1 MIISHEYP
9 TVIKFLEHLLQSF
22 GAKVRLL
29 GPCDPSNVF
38 AFLVGWSGI
47 KIRPNVIG
55 FQRPL
60 NILRKFKLL
69 VAAPTFN

>member
-1 MIISHEYP
+1 MIVSHEYP
-9 TVIKFLEHLLQSF
+9 AVIKLLEHLLQSF

-29 GPCDPSNVF
+29 GLCDPSNVF
-38 AFLVGWSGI
+38 AFLVRWSGI
-47 KIRPNVIG
+47 KIRPNLLG

-60 NILRKFKLL
+60 NILRKFQLL